1 MHGATCDLVVVVML
15 VDNTILRASA
25 MCEAA
30 ITLIAVLVGNREGEI
45 GRWMSMNIR
54 WNGTQLGSGF
64 NLVTAQLVNISQV
77 LHEIKSRNRKDD
89 RWRPRLVEENIT
101 LRSIPK
107 HHLFADAPISVKC
120 LIIQMH
126 FY

>member
-1 MHGATCDLVVVVML
+1 MLVVML
-15 VDNTILRASA
+15 VGNTILKASA

-30 ITLIAVLVGNREGEI
+30 VSEKCAGLQRRQVGALQVILVGNREGEI

-77 LHEIKSRNRKDD
+77 SVRN
-89 RWRPRLVEENIT
+89 
-101 LRSIPK
+101 
-107 HHLFADAPISVKC
+107 
-120 LIIQMH
+120 
-126 FY
+126 